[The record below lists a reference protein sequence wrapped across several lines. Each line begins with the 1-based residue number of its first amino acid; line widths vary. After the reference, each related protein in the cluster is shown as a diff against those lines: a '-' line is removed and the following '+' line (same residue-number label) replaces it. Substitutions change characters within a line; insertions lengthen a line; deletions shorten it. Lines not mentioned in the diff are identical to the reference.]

1 MKTLKLTI
9 AFLIIS
15 MICCLASCDYDP
27 YKGKRPVDQPGTT
40 WVCEE
45 YQMKYTVGSYESSE
59 FVTENR
65 TIHFQFMFSLY
76 SNWVSCYEY
85 DKEGNK
91 VGNPFDGA
99 CEFSKD
105 NFIIE
110 VYQNENSEVYFDKF
124 PVTLIFKKVE

>member
-45 YQMKYTVGSYESSE
+45 YQMKY
-59 FVTENR
+59 
-65 TIHFQFMFSLY
+65 
-76 SNWVSCYEY
+76 
-85 DKEGNK
+85 NK
-91 VGNPFDGA
+91 
-99 CEFSKD
+99 
-105 NFIIE
+105 
-110 VYQNENSEVYFDKF
+110 
-124 PVTLIFKKVE
+124 